1 MCLKERAWIEV
12 DLDNLKWNVLQI
24 KKILH
29 QNTKIMA
36 VVKANAYG
44 HGIRVVIPELIKVGI
59 HDFAVATLSEAI
71 ELRKLMAEGTI
82 LILGYTLPEKAYL
95 LEKFKLT
102 QSIID
107 FHYAQKLEL
116 QKMSIDVHIAINTG
130 MNRIG
135 INCNEKGQIMKI
147 VKSKCLNVTGI
158 YSHLCV
164 ADSFSS
170 DDVEFTKFQI
180 SKFMQLN
187 SWLKANGY
195 NVPIHIQSSY
205 GIINYSHLECDY
217 VRPGII
223 LYGCYSDNT
232 KGSMELKPVLSL
244 KSRVIEIRSVDN
256 GQSVGYG
263 RAYKIEGKKQVAVIA
278 IGYADGVPRNIN
290 YADVLIR
297 GKRFRIIGR
306 ICMDQL
312 MVELEENCDME
323 IGDEAV
329 LIGKSGNEEIS
340 VEDFSFNCDTISNE
354 ILSRIGNRL
363 PRIIKNEF

>member
-223 LYGCYSDNT
+223 LYGCYIF
-232 KGSMELKPVLSL
+232 L
-244 KSRVIEIRSVDN
+244 
-256 GQSVGYG
+256 Y
-263 RAYKIEGKKQVAVIA
+263 
-278 IGYADGVPRNIN
+278 
-290 YADVLIR
+290 
-297 GKRFRIIGR
+297 F
-306 ICMDQL
+306 
-312 MVELEENCDME
+312 
-323 IGDEAV
+323 
-329 LIGKSGNEEIS
+329 
-340 VEDFSFNCDTISNE
+340 
-354 ILSRIGNRL
+354 SRISLTNASLAAKSDTLHCIASAL
-363 PRIIKNEF
+363 PPFFSISATTFSASVLDPL

>member
-135 INCNEKGQIMKI
+135 INCNEKR
-147 VKSKCLNVTGI
+147 
-158 YSHLCV
+158 
-164 ADSFSS
+164 S
-170 DDVEFTKFQI
+170 DYE
-180 SKFMQLN
+180 N
-187 SWLKANGY
+187 S
-195 NVPIHIQSSY
+195 
-205 GIINYSHLECDY
+205 
-217 VRPGII
+217 
-223 LYGCYSDNT
+223 
-232 KGSMELKPVLSL
+232 
-244 KSRVIEIRSVDN
+244 
-256 GQSVGYG
+256 
-263 RAYKIEGKKQVAVIA
+263 QV
-278 IGYADGVPRNIN
+278 
-290 YADVLIR
+290 
-297 GKRFRIIGR
+297 
-306 ICMDQL
+306 
-312 MVELEENCDME
+312 
-323 IGDEAV
+323 
-329 LIGKSGNEEIS
+329 
-340 VEDFSFNCDTISNE
+340 
-354 ILSRIGNRL
+354 
-363 PRIIKNEF
+363 